1 MSEALAVGIH
11 SPFEGAF
18 STSASET
25 MKPPKFTHTHPLLAP
40 RLWLGWSCIP
50 PHPPLCQH

>member
-1 MSEALAVGIH
+1 VSEALEVGIN

-25 MKPPKFTHTHPLLAP
+25 MKPPKFTQTHPLLAP
-40 RLWLGWSCIP
+40 RLRMG
-50 PHPPLCQH
+50 